1 MRAVDSVNEESG
13 EITTNGRVPAGEY
26 NIRVDVYDAVWDL
39 SVESTV
45 NIVIKHIST
54 EAALSSGSMRFH
66 GNHILI
72 ACLLQC
78 FDAVGWAAGRAS
90 GL

>member
-54 EAALSSGSMRFH
+54 EAALSSGSVRFH
-66 GNHILI
+66 GNHIPI
-72 ACLLQC
+72 ACLLAC
-78 FDAVGWAAGRAS
+78 
-90 GL
+90 